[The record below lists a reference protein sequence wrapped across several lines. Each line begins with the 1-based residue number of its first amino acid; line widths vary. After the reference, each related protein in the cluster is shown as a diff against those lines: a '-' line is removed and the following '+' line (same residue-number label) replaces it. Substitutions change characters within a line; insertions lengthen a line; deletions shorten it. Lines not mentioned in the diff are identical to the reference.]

1 MTTWVDVVA
10 RARGLGTRLL
20 TPAQK
25 ADIARS
31 GDLRDLAARLA
42 TARSTAP
49 PDLPSGPV
57 AMEAAE
63 RQRAG
68 AQLRLLARWCGRRTR
83 FLTALFEAE
92 DCRSIRAAV
101 RSSGTAA
108 RSDRLV
114 GLIPTPALP
123 DRALVQLAGAP
134 DLSAVAGLLAAWG
147 SPYAAAVLEQAGRQQ
162 PDLLAL
168 EHSLMETWAGRAQ
181 RSAGRAGRA
190 MVLHVHR
197 LVDLANSW
205 SALLAATQGREGDPS
220 GLFLDGGEL
229 VTRDAFMRA
238 VTAPDAAAAAAA
250 LDEVV
255 RHSPLE
261 AVTST
266 VPAAN
271 DRVQRALMQE
281 QQDLARREPL
291 GLSPV
296 ITFWLRLHAEVEAVQ
311 RVIWSLALGAPAPQ
325 LTGTA
330 S

>member
-10 RARGLGTRLL
+10 RTRGLGTRLL
-20 TPAQK
+20 TPAQQ
-25 ADIARS
+25 ADVARA
-31 GDLRDLAARLA
+31 GDLRDLATRLA

-49 PDLPSGPV
+49 PDLRSGPV

-63 RQRAG
+63 RRRAG
-68 AQLRLLARWCGRRTR
+68 AQLRILARWCGRRTR
-83 FLTALFEAE
+83 FLAALFEAE

-101 RSSGTAA
+101 RSSGTAGP
-108 RSDRLV
+108 DRLV

-123 DRALVQLAGAP
+123 ERALVQLAGAP

-147 SPYAAAVLEQAGRQQ
+147 SPYAAPVLAQAGRQQ

-168 EHSLMETWAGRAQ
+168 EHALLETWAARAQ
-181 RSAGRAGRA
+181 RSARRAGRA

-197 LVDLANSW
+197 LVDLANCW
-205 SALLAATQGREGDPS
+205 SALLAVTQGREGDPS
-220 GLFLDGGEL
+220 GLFLDGGDL
-229 VTRDAFMRA
+229 VTRDAFLRA
-238 VTAPDAAAAAAA
+238 ASAPDVASAAAAI
-250 LDEVV
+250 DEVV

-261 AVTST
+261 GVTSSA
-266 VPAAN
+266 PDAG
-271 DRVQRALMQE
+271 DRVQRALLHE

-296 ITFWLRLHAEVEAVQ
+296 ITFWLSLHAEVEAVQ
-311 RVIWSLALGAPAPQ
+311 RVIWGLTLGAPVLQ
-325 LTGTA
+325 RTGRT

>member
-1 MTTWVDVVA
+1 
-10 RARGLGTRLL
+10 
-20 TPAQK
+20 
-25 ADIARS
+25 
-31 GDLRDLAARLA
+31 
-42 TARSTAP
+42 
-49 PDLPSGPV
+49 
-57 AMEAAE
+57 
-63 RQRAG
+63 
-68 AQLRLLARWCGRRTR
+68 
-83 FLTALFEAE
+83 
-92 DCRSIRAAV
+92 
-101 RSSGTAA
+101 
-108 RSDRLV
+108 
-114 GLIPTPALP
+114 
-123 DRALVQLAGAP
+123 
-134 DLSAVAGLLAAWG
+134 
-147 SPYAAAVLEQAGRQQ
+147 
-162 PDLLAL
+162 
-168 EHSLMETWAGRAQ
+168 
-181 RSAGRAGRA
+181 

-311 RVIWSLALGAPAPQ
+311 RVIWRLALGAPAPQ